1 MGGKRKVKEEFIGEK
16 DNGDKEIKP
25 MKGKN
30 KCKVY
35 DSDSGVGGKEG
46 LMAHNELEGEVIA
59 ETGYTQFLKAVK
71 SLQEKA
77 ESEQQQKL
85 FGLALSVKRG
95 ETPRSEV
102 SAEVLKIVDTMSE
115 KKIRDFA
122 KTKHE
127 GLPEKVREEME
138 CGSDDDQKKKK
149 NNIDPRQIK
158 TIRNR
163 LRTKLGLMGL
173 RMSYEPEGDLVDEA
187 TRAAREG
194 VPETHRPGLEVNRR
208 IATQDRETPQGR
220 RILASQ
226 AASRRKK
233 QTPEEQEK
241 ARKKEEELKKVQRI
255 NARPRTKKEIE
266 MSNAIRNAGSL
277 GS

>member
-1 MGGKRKVKEEFIGEK
+1 
-16 DNGDKEIKP
+16 
-25 MKGKN
+25 
-30 KCKVY
+30 
-35 DSDSGVGGKEG
+35 
-46 LMAHNELEGEVIA
+46 
-59 ETGYTQFLKAVK
+59 
-71 SLQEKA
+71 
-77 ESEQQQKL
+77 
-85 FGLALSVKRG
+85 
-95 ETPRSEV
+95 
-102 SAEVLKIVDTMSE
+102 
-115 KKIRDFA
+115 
-122 KTKHE
+122 
-127 GLPEKVREEME
+127 ME

-208 IATQDRETPQGR
+208 IATQYRETPQGR

-241 ARKKEEELKKVQRI
+241 KRAEKENFERVKGINRRGLTQQQKKESEGVR
-255 NARPRTKKEIE
+255 A
-266 MSNAIRNAGSL
+266 AGSL